1 MVILALH
8 VIITIDNKYVEMVE
22 QQRHRVEQEMTKM
35 VNDIDKEYLRRM
47 QVKALLTP
55 NLYENCFTLGGH
67 AQMRS

>member
-1 MVILALH
+1 
-8 VIITIDNKYVEMVE
+8 MVE